1 MNDSID
7 FYNSLQIKVLLL
19 SNKSWNAVGNCE
31 GAQCVLS
38 LFRCYKTDDGAIEE
52 QLSVT

>member
-31 GAQCVLS
+31 GAQWN